1 MGRKK
6 KYRKKKNEYIYI
18 PPKVE
23 YVYNSNYKLKVD
35 NSLIKY
41 GGLGVFTEE
50 NIPKDTLIGEYI
62 GDKKHID
69 EPVLSCYCLTL
80 KSDYYIDAYDYPRG
94 ILAMINDCR
103 FSDYNYNCTFK
114 VYNDKAEVWSILDIE
129 TNRELYLDY
138 GNEYWKHR

>member
-6 KYRKKKNEYIYI
+6 KYRKKRNEYIYI

-62 GDKKHID
+62 GEKKNID

-80 KSDYYIDAYDYPRG
+80 KSDSYIDAYEYPRG

-103 FSDYNYNCTFK
+103 FSNYKYNCTFK
-114 VYNDKAEVWSILDIE
+114 VYKEKAEVWSISEIE
-129 TNRELYLDY
+129 PNSELYLDY
-138 GNEYWKHR
+138 GDEYWKNR

>member
-6 KYRKKKNEYIYI
+6 KYTKKKNEYIYI

-35 NSLIKY
+35 NSLIKH

-62 GDKKHID
+62 GEKKHID

-103 FSDYNYNCTFK
+103 FSDYKYNCSFK
-114 VYNDKAEVWSILDIE
+114 VYKDKAEVWSISDIE
-129 TNRELYLDY
+129 KNRELYLDY